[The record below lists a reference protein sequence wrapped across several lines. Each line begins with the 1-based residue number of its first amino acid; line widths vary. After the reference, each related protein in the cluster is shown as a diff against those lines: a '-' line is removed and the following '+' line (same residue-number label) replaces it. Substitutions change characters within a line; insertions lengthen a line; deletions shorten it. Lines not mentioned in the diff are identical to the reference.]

1 VKTLADGLVDPR
13 SINNTRPAA
22 SSGAVSQLGMSGL
35 VRAVGAAINLAPSLY
50 TVAQDAAIAV
60 LALRRERMHRAF
72 ETIEDMRFAV
82 FRHSKCF
89 VVIVSAS
96 LALCHR
102 NASSTY
108 RWRKRR
114 WL

>member
-1 VKTLADGLVDPR
+1 VKTLPDGLVDPR
-13 SINNTRPAA
+13 SINNTRAV
-22 SSGAVSQLGMSGL
+22 SSGPVSQLGMSGL
-35 VRAVGAAINLAPSLY
+35 VRAVGAAINLAASFY

-72 ETIEDMRFAV
+72 ETIEHVRFAV
-82 FRHSKCF
+82 FCHTKCF

-96 LALCHR
+96 LALCHEEP
-102 NASSTY
+102 SSTY

>member
-1 VKTLADGLVDPR
+1 
-13 SINNTRPAA
+13 
-22 SSGAVSQLGMSGL
+22 MSGL
-35 VRAVGAAINLAPSLY
+35 VRAVGAAINLAASLY

-72 ETIEDMRFAV
+72 ETIEHVRFAV
-82 FRHSKCF
+82 FCHTKCF

-96 LALCHR
+96 LALCHEEP
-102 NASSTY
+102 SSTY